1 MWVVLTVT
9 DVHKDTPHVRVL
21 SVHLSEQAARD
32 ACTRPV
38 HQIVRI
44 DYA

>member
-1 MWVVLTVT
+1 MWVVLTVVN
-9 DVHKDTPHVRVL
+9 VHKDTPCVRVL
-21 SVHLSEQAARD
+21 SVHPSEQAARD

-44 DYA
+44 DYD